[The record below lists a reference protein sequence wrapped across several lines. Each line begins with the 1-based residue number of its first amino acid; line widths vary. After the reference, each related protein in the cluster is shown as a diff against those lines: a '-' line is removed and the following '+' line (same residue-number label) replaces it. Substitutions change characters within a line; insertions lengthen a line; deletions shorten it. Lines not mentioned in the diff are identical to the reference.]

1 MEESKIAEDPKQM
14 IWDMMTSFSER
25 TWSASWCSG
34 LEFILWKKVRSCSE
48 DLTLREIADFNFYA
62 GLAGGWWMWD
72 KNQKCEVFVDLN
84 KWLILFAQAQ
94 SEEGTNPQ

>member
-14 IWDMMTSFSER
+14 IWEMMTSFSER
-25 TWSASWCSG
+25 MWSARWLSD
-34 LEFILWKKVRSCSE
+34 LEFILWKKVRSCSD

-72 KNQKCEVFVDLN
+72 EQQKSEVFIELD
-84 KWLILFAQAQ
+84 KWLILVVQR
-94 SEEGTNPQ
+94 EGTNPQ